1 MQAIRKDNDSGVL
14 YRAWEAVSPEAVA
27 VLVHGMGAHSAR
39 WDLLGTFL
47 MNRGISAY
55 AIELKGFG
63 ETETLKGHIDSIGI
77 YYRDIENLLGIA
89 AAVNPGKKVYII
101 GESMGALI
109 SFALVLRKK
118 DIFSGLICISP
129 AFMSKMKMSVTEY
142 IKIFS
147 SAVYCPRRQFSMPFT
162 SSMCT
167 RDESCRKVMDDDER
181 EHRLATSGLLVRIAG
196 LQARAVISKNRMAVP
211 ILFLLAGNDKL
222 VDPEASRRVFERIET
237 EDKTI
242 IEYPDMYHALSV
254 EKDREK
260 VFEDIFS
267 WINKRQE
274 ARD

>member
-1 MQAIRKDNDSGVL
+1 MQAIRKDNDSGIL
-14 YRAWEAVSPEAVA
+14 YRAWEAVSLEAAV

-63 ETETLKGHIDSIGI
+63 ETQTLKGHIDSIDI
-77 YYRDIENLLGIA
+77 YYRDIKSLLGIA

-129 AFMSKMKMSVTEY
+129 AFMSKMKIPVMEY
-142 IKIFS
+142 IRIFS
-147 SAVYCPRRQFSMPFT
+147 SAVYRPRKQFSMPFT

-167 RDESCRKVMDDDER
+167 RDEEYLKVMDEDER

-196 LQARAVISKNRMAVP
+196 MQARVMMSKNRVTVP
-211 ILFLLAGNDKL
+211 VLFLIAGNDKL
-222 VDPEASRRVFERIET
+222 VDPEASRKVFKRIEA
-237 EDKTI
+237 EDKSI
-242 IEYPDMYHALSV
+242 IEYPEMYHALSV

-260 VFEDIFS
+260 VFEDMLA
-267 WINKRQE
+267 WIKKRIE
-274 ARD
+274 VRV